1 MDAQIDSLAVKIG
14 DLKVSPPFTI
24 SQDLKDGDFGTL
36 LCIHRIEKGCTESK
50 LEFNLPFPTKEL
62 TIVFGKEEGPQ
73 HHFDFVH
80 SGDSTHLDFTFKQAL
95 PRPYIIRIFAKEY
108 YIE

>member
-1 MDAQIDSLAVKIG
+1 MDSITLQMK
-14 DLKVSPPFTI
+14 DLKLNSSSFLEAEAET
-24 SQDLKDGDFGTL
+24 DYGTL
-36 LCIHRIEKGCTESK
+36 IHIHRIEKGCTESK
-50 LEFNLPFPTKEL
+50 LEFTLPFPTKEL